1 MKKNLL
7 CHSVMLALAASA
19 FSVKAETKDN
29 TDDSYLKEVNVI
41 GVADE
46 SVDNSAFNTETI
58 DADDLS
64 DPSVTDVS
72 SALGDQPSISFM
84 LDGNGNAQYLN
95 IRGLG
100 ENYSQVTLDGVTMPQ
115 YVDYAHG
122 FYRSGEL
129 NGIEIDTIKRI
140 DVIKGRH
147 SPKQSGGALA
157 GSVNLRTY
165 RPSDFVNEQ
174 KLYYAALKSGY
185 ASKNKGFS
193 NTLTGAA
200 QTGNFGMMAIYTYR
214 SAHEL
219 ENQGND
225 AERSRHSDI
234 DFKQRNLL
242 LKGELGLDKGK
253 VIIMGEHFKK
263 DRDTTKRYSE
273 KPTLKEPT
281 KRNRLGLETE
291 FENVFGLDVLNTRI
305 SYSQMKNINGFY
317 SRSQGGQFKMG
328 HFKQNHLGFTVDAVK
343 NIDTGSVANDIL
355 FGAGYERRKFDVA
368 IHPEKSPTYRNS
380 PINRRVFV

>member
-7 CHSVMLALAASA
+7 CHSIMLVLAASA
-19 FSVKAETKDN
+19 FSVKAETKDD
-29 TDDSYLKEVNVI
+29 TEASHLKEVNVI
-41 GVADE
+41 GVADD

-64 DPSVTDVS
+64 DSSVTDVS
-72 SALGDQPSISFM
+72 SALGNQPSISFM

-100 ENYSQVTLDGVTMPQ
+100 ENYSEVTLDGVKMPQ
-115 YVDYAHG
+115 YVDYSHG

-174 KLYYAALKSGY
+174 KLYYAALKAGY
-185 ASKNKGFS
+185 TSKNKGFS

-214 SAHEL
+214 NAHEL

-225 AERSRHSDI
+225 AERSRHSNI

-253 VIIMGEHFKK
+253 VIMMGEHFKK

-291 FENVFGLDVLNTRI
+291 FENVFGLDVFNTRI
-305 SYSQMKNINGFY
+305 SYSRMKNINGFY
-317 SRSQGGQFKMG
+317 SSSQGGQFKMG

-343 NIDTGSVANDIL
+343 NIDTDSVANEML
-355 FGAGYERRKFDVA
+355 FGAGYERRKFDVT
-368 IHPEKSPTYRNS
+368 INPEKSPT
-380 PINRRVFV
+380 